1 MQSIKVVSL
10 DFGPHKFRRL
20 SNISIP
26 IASRLTVIA
35 GHNGIG
41 KSTILALLAHP
52 SGLTNRPVKD
62 VPLTYTASVNTSY
75 FDKTFQANFNEI
87 IHIDPQKDYLDKI
100 GPPKILCEPDV
111 SYLINK
117 NEALVKAC
125 RLGPRPGPSSTASD
139 ARMVAR
145 TVKPTT
151 SVFTSADG
159 VITVGSAG
167 KVPLPTIYLGMTRVL
182 PIGEAE
188 PGTAS
193 SATTVMHADDAALVA
208 GFMNKVISGNR
219 ASSAKITSQRIKNTG
234 KVSGQPLQ
242 GFDARCVSLGQD
254 SLGSIALALASF
266 QKLSREWP
274 QYPGGLFIV
283 DEIDAGLHPHAI
295 GKLVAELKKHAK
307 KLRLQIV
314 ATTHSPKLIEAV
326 HPESEPQNPMPLDG
340 IVYLRDTNLP
350 SVIPNPTLKQI
361 LNDMDLVPP
370 GPASAPAPAPKL
382 PKVKIYF
389 EDDEALA
396 LFRAIVPSV
405 ELKKI
410 GRGHG
415 VSLDPMPLGVGCE
428 SLASFADHDPYF
440 KKVIMV
446 LDGDSTTD
454 CSLSK
459 NDHIIKLPGDSYSA
473 VKNPSDNKD
482 IVDRPLSPERCL
494 LQYLKSIVDNPDAH
508 VSTIRRLAGRDITTN
523 MLSEHVLD
531 GEVTVLSKRDPMK
544 GWWKSKLTLIKDW
557 QLLEEWALDRPAEVA
572 AFKQALDVAVQ
583 KVAARKKS

>member
-10 DFGPHKFRRL
+10 DFGPNKFRKL
-20 SNISIP
+20 SNVSIP

-52 SGLTNRPVKD
+52 SGLTNRPVKG
-62 VPLTYTASVNTSY
+62 VPLSYTGSINTSY

-100 GPPKILCEPDV
+100 GPSKSLCEPEV
-111 SYLINK
+111 IYSINK
-117 NEALVKAC
+117 AETLVKAC
-125 RLGPRPGPSSTASD
+125 RLGPRPGPNPSSSSSD

-151 SVFTSADG
+151 AVFTSANG
-159 VITVGSAG
+159 SVTVGAAG

-193 SATTVMHADDAALVA
+193 SATTSMQADDAALVA
-208 GFMNKVISGNR
+208 SFINKVISGNK

-234 KVSGQPLQ
+234 KISGQPLH

-266 QKLSREWP
+266 QKLSREWA
-274 QYPGGLFIV
+274 QYPGGLLIV

-295 GKLVAELKKHAK
+295 GKLVTELKTHAK
-307 KLRLQIV
+307 KLRLQII

-326 HPESEPQNPMPLDG
+326 HPESEPLNPAPLDG
-340 IVYLRDTNLP
+340 IVYLRDTNFP
-350 SVIPNPTLKQI
+350 SVIPTPSLKQI

-370 GPASAPAPAPKL
+370 APTPKPKT

-389 EDDEALA
+389 EDDEAA
-396 LFRAIVPSV
+396 TIFRATVPRTD
-405 ELKKI
+405 LRRIGKK
-410 GRGHG
+410 HQ

-428 SLASFADHDPYF
+428 SLASLADHDPYF
-440 KKVIMV
+440 KKVIIV
-446 LDGDSTTD
+446 LDGDSKTNCT
-454 CSLSK
+454 LPK
-459 NDHIIKLPGDSYSA
+459 YDHIVKLPGDLYA
-473 VKNPSDNKD
+473 AAKTPSDNKD
-482 IVDRPLSPERCL
+482 IVNRPLSPERSL
-494 LQYLKSIVDNPDAH
+494 LQYLNALIDNPDAH
-508 VSTIRRLAGRDITTN
+508 ASTIARLAERDVTTN
-523 MLSEHVLD
+523 MLSEHLLD
-531 GEVTVLSKRDPMK
+531 GQTTVLSDRKQLK
-544 GWWKSKLTLIKDW
+544 GWWNSKLTLIKDW
-557 QLLEEWALDRPAEVA
+557 QLVEEWARDRSTEVA
-572 AFKQALDVAVQ
+572 IFQSSLDVAVG
-583 KVAARKKS
+583 KVAERKKK

>member
-1 MQSIKVVSL
+1 MQSIKILSL
-10 DFGPHKFRRL
+10 DFGPNKFRKL

-52 SGLTNRPVKD
+52 SGLTNRPVKGT
-62 VPLTYTASVNTSY
+62 PLTYTTSANTSY

-87 IHIDPQKDYLDKI
+87 IHIDPQKDYLEKI
-100 GPPKILCEPDV
+100 GPPKTLCEPEV

-117 NEALVKAC
+117 TETVVKAC
-125 RLGPRPGPSSTASD
+125 RLGPRPGPNSTSSD

-151 SVFTSADG
+151 AVFTSTDG
-159 VITVGSAG
+159 SITVGPAG
-167 KVPLPTIYLGMTRVL
+167 KIPLPTIYLGMTRVL

-193 SATTVMHADDAALVA
+193 SATTSMHADDAALVT
-208 GFMNKVISGNR
+208 GFINKVISGNK
-219 ASSAKITSQRIKNTG
+219 ASAAKITSQRIKNTG

-266 QKLSREWP
+266 QKISREWA
-274 QYPGGLFIV
+274 QYPGGLLIV

-295 GKLVAELKKHAK
+295 GKLVTELKAHAK

-326 HPESEPQNPMPLDG
+326 HPDSEPLNPAPLDG

-350 SVIPNPTLKQI
+350 SVIPSPTLKQI

-370 GPASAPAPAPKL
+370 APAPK
-382 PKVKIYF
+382 PKTQKVKIYF
-389 EDDEALA
+389 EDDEAIA
-396 LFRAIVPSV
+396 IFRAIVPTAV
-405 ELKKI
+405 LKRI
-410 GRGHG
+410 GKKHE

-440 KKVIMV
+440 KKVIVV
-446 LDGDSTTD
+446 LDGDSKTD
-454 CSLSK
+454 CNLAK
-459 NDHIIKLPGDSYSA
+459 NDHIIKLPGDLYSA
-473 VKNPSDNKD
+473 AKKDSDNKD

-494 LQYLKSIVDNPDAH
+494 LQYLKALVDDPHAH
-508 VSTIRRLAGRDITTN
+508 AKTIKRLAERDVTTN

-531 GEVTVLSKRDPMK
+531 GETTVLSKRDPLK
-544 GWWKSKLTLIKDW
+544 AWWNSKLTWIKDW
-557 QLLEEWALDRPAEVA
+557 QLLEEWARDRPAEVA
-572 AFKQALDVAVQ
+572 AFQEALDVAVS
-583 KVAARKKS
+583 KVAARKKR